1 MVVEIKKGTYH
12 KVPFFCE
19 RFFRHSVIRGF
30 CKKRKYILNTSLKNW
45 DDYNNLCVSVLL
57 HVAKFIA
64 DLI

>member
-1 MVVEIKKGTYH
+1 M
-12 KVPFFCE
+12 
-19 RFFRHSVIRGF
+19 S
-30 CKKRKYILNTSLKNW
+30 NTSLKNW